1 MCTVSFVC
9 TNGNVILT
17 SNRDEKVNRP
27 ALAPK
32 RYCYNGKVVL
42 FPKDPKAGGTWFAV
56 SEDGVVVVL
65 LNGAEEKHEVQPHY
79 GKSRGLITLEIC
91 SATDT
96 IQQWEILDLSTVEPF
111 TLVVFENQKL
121 FQLRWDGKL
130 KSQQE
135 LSILGKHI
143 WSSATLYTPEIR
155 TFRKQWFETF
165 IQDNPNPTPEEVL
178 FFHQSTQGNNKEFG
192 LVIDRNSILKTTSIT
207 QVIIEA
213 NKVNFGYHDLLQ
225 QQSQTNTFI
234 II

>member
-91 SATDT
+91 SATNA
-96 IQQWEILDLSTVEPF
+96 IQQWEILDLSAVEPF

-130 KSQQE
+130 KSKQE
-135 LSILGKHI
+135 LSILEKHI

-155 TFRKQWFETF
+155 TLRKQWFETF

-207 QVIIEA
+207 QVVIEA